1 MARDFPKKL
10 DILPFFCYNG
20 LILPERSPAMPS
32 PSLFVTVMRVL
43 LFIAAPACL
52 ALAGLLFWVQFTFS
66 RRPKNTAKTA
76 GILREAN
83 HKQNVTLHGTRGR
96 RSMFVKHLTKA
107 RYVYTVDGVEY
118 SIRGEHF
125 GTKRQTPKFVPVVYI
140 KRFPRFAYIDEIIG
154 GFGDTLYGLW
164 GLVFLAVGL
173 SLCVGI
179 GEFLIKMTG

>member
-32 PSLFVTVMRVL
+32 PSILVTILRVL

-52 ALAGLLFWVQFTFS
+52 ALAGLLFWVHYTLS
-66 RRPKNTAKTA
+66 RPSKRTAKTA

-96 RSMFVKHLTKA
+96 SMFVKHLTKA

-118 SIRGEHF
+118 SLRGEHF

-154 GFGDTLYGLW
+154 APMYGLW
-164 GLVFLAVGL
+164 GMIPLAFGL
-173 SLCVGI
+173 ALSVGI
-179 GEFLIKMTG
+179 AEFLIKTLG

>member
-1 MARDFPKKL
+1 
-10 DILPFFCYNG
+10 
-20 LILPERSPAMPS
+20 MPS
-32 PSLFVTVMRVL
+32 PSVLVTILRVL
-43 LFIAAPACL
+43 FFIAAPACL

-83 HKQNVTLHGTRGR
+83 HKQNVTLHGTRG

-140 KRFPRFAYIDEIIG
+140 KRFPRFAYIDEPYD
-154 GFGDTLYGLW
+154 FGDILYGVM
-164 GLVFLAVGL
+164 GLVLLVTGVFLCAGTVEWL
-173 SLCVGI
+173 VRL
-179 GEFLIKMTG
+179 

>member
-1 MARDFPKKL
+1 
-10 DILPFFCYNG
+10 
-20 LILPERSPAMPS
+20 MPS

-66 RRPKNTAKTA
+66 RRPKSIAKTA
-76 GILREAN
+76 GILRETDY
-83 HKQNVTLHGTRGR
+83 KQNVTVGIR
-96 RSMFVKHLTKA
+96 RRMFFKHYTKA

-118 SIRGEHF
+118 SLRTEHF
-125 GTKRQTPKFVPVVYI
+125 GTKRQTARFVPVVYI

-154 GFGDTLYGLW
+154 GFGYILYGLW

-179 GEFLIKMTG
+179 GEFLIKMIG

>member
-1 MARDFPKKL
+1 
-10 DILPFFCYNG
+10 
-20 LILPERSPAMPS
+20 MPS

-43 LFIAAPACL
+43 LFIAAPTCL
-52 ALAGLLFWVQFTFS
+52 ALAGLFFWVQFTFS

-76 GILREAN
+76 GILREAT

-107 RYVYTVDGVEY
+107 RYVYTVNGVEY
-118 SIRGEHF
+118 SLRGEHY
-125 GTKRQTPKFVPVVYI
+125 GTKRQTPRFVPVVYI

-154 GFGDTLYGLW
+154 GFGDILYGLW
-164 GLVFLAVGL
+164 GMVFLAVGL

-179 GEFLIKMTG
+179 GDFLIKMIG

>member
-32 PSLFVTVMRVL
+32 PSILVTILRVL
-43 LFIAAPACL
+43 FFIAAPACL

-66 RRPKNTAKTA
+66 RRPKSTAKTA
-76 GILREAN
+76 GILREAT
-83 HKQNVTLHGTRGR
+83 HKQNVTLHGTRG

-118 SIRGEHF
+118 SIRGEYF

-140 KRFPRFAYIDEIIG
+140 KRFPRFAYIDEIAG
-154 GFGDTLYGLW
+154 GFGDILYGLW

-179 GEFLIKMTG
+179 GDFLIKMIG

>member
-1 MARDFPKKL
+1 
-10 DILPFFCYNG
+10 
-20 LILPERSPAMPS
+20 MPS

-43 LFIAAPACL
+43 LFIAAPTCL

-76 GILREAN
+76 GILRETDY
-83 HKQNVTLHGTRGR
+83 KQNVTVGIR
-96 RSMFVKHLTKA
+96 RRMFFKHYTKA
-107 RYVYTVDGVEY
+107 RYVYTVNGVEY
-118 SIRGEHF
+118 SIRGEHY

-140 KRFPRFAYIDEIIG
+140 KCFPRFAYIDEIIG
-154 GFGDTLYGLW
+154 GFGDILYGLW

-179 GEFLIKMTG
+179 GDFLIKMIG

>member
-1 MARDFPKKL
+1 
-10 DILPFFCYNG
+10 
-20 LILPERSPAMPS
+20 MPS
-32 PSLFVTVMRVL
+32 PSILVTILRVL
-43 LFIAAPACL
+43 FFIAAPACL

-83 HKQNVTLHGTRGR
+83 HKENVTVGIR
-96 RSMFVKHLTKA
+96 RRMFFKHYTKA
-107 RYVYTVDGVEY
+107 RYVYTVNGVEY
-118 SIRGEHF
+118 SLRGEHP

-154 GFGDTLYGLW
+154 GFGDILYGLL

-179 GEFLIKMTG
+179 GEFLIKMIG

>member
-1 MARDFPKKL
+1 
-10 DILPFFCYNG
+10 
-20 LILPERSPAMPS
+20 MPS
-32 PSLFVTVMRVL
+32 PSVLVTVLRVL
-43 LFIAAPACL
+43 LFTAAPACL
-52 ALAGLLFWVQFTFS
+52 ALAGLLFWVHYTLS
-66 RRPKNTAKTA
+66 RPSKRTAKTA
-76 GILREAN
+76 GILREASY
-83 HKQNVTLHGTRGR
+83 KQNVTLHGTRG

-107 RYVYTVDGVEY
+107 RYVYTIDGTEY

-179 GEFLIKMTG
+179 GEFLIKMIG

>member
-32 PSLFVTVMRVL
+32 PSILVTILRVL
-43 LFIAAPACL
+43 LFIAAPTCL

-76 GILREAN
+76 GILRETDY
-83 HKQNVTLHGTRGR
+83 KQNVTVGIR
-96 RSMFVKHLTKA
+96 RRMFFKHYTKA
-107 RYVYTVDGVEY
+107 RYVYTVNGVEY
-118 SIRGEHF
+118 SLRGEHP

-154 GFGDTLYGLW
+154 GFGDIMYGLW

-179 GEFLIKMTG
+179 GDFLIKTIG